1 VTAAP
6 PRASDAAGLLLTRQL
21 ERHARL
27 RWFGVVLL
35 WLALPGVALF
45 ASRIALGTAPLG
57 QAFLC
62 FGGVMAPLSA
72 FGTNNDTAVFA
83 MRELA
88 RRRALPPAFQA
99 ELARERQV
107 RAERLADAHA
117 SPKAAIVLPMVAIA
131 VVSFLYYR
139 AGFSG

>member
-1 VTAAP
+1 MTAAP
-6 PRASDAAGLLLTRQL
+6 VPAGHASEAELARQL

-27 RWFGVVLL
+27 RWFGVLL
-35 WLALPGVALF
+35 LLVALPGVAWL
-45 ASRIALGTAPLG
+45 AGRIAIGTAPLG

-62 FGGVMAPLSA
+62 LGGVLAPLSA

-88 RRRALPPAFQA
+88 RQRALPPAFRA

-107 RAERLADAHA
+107 RPERLADAHA
-117 SPKAAIVLPMVAIA
+117 SPVAAIVLPMVAVA

>member
-1 VTAAP
+1 MTAAP
-6 PRASDAAGLLLTRQL
+6 PPAGDASGAELARQL

-27 RWFGVVLL
+27 RWLGVALL
-35 WLALPGVALF
+35 LLALPGVAWL
-45 ASRIALGTAPLG
+45 AARVALGTAPLG
-57 QAFLC
+57 HAFLC
-62 FGGVMAPLSA
+62 LGGVLAPLSA

-88 RRRALPPAFQA
+88 RRRALPAAFER
-99 ELARERQV
+99 ELARERKV
-107 RAERLADAHA
+107 RPGRLADAHA
-117 SPKAAIVLPMVAIA
+117 SPTAAIVLPLVAIA